1 MTAPNYYQQ
10 SFTRSQTN
18 SWAIA
23 ALVCAIVG
31 FFAFP
36 AEILAI
42 IFGHI
47 ARGQIRRTG
56 EGGAG
61 MALAGLII
69 GYVTL
74 LLGIVATVIVL
85 VFFVAVSH
93 SDFGTSTSVTFGG

>member
-10 SFTRSQTN
+10 PSFTRPQTN

-31 FFAFP
+31 FFVFP

-56 EGGAG
+56 EEGAG

-74 LLGIVATVIVL
+74 ILGILLVAAFIG
-85 VFFVAVSH
+85 VFVVVSK
-93 SDFGTSTSVTFGG
+93 SSVTSGMG